1 MQEYKR
7 RKKGLA
13 DKNPAAAA
21 GAGGADDPQ
30 PGPPATFADGNSGS
44 AKIAPE
50 VAARSRS
57 DEKDVFYERL
67 QKLNEPSGLSLIINL
82 RETSLDLYLLYKEV
96 TIRGGFHQVTKDGK
110 WDEIA
115 RFMKRRNDNVIIL
128 ATQLQNVYNSILHQF
143 EQMHHYR
150 TPGKAASPSSQQGS
164 GVGGFREWRKE
175 LAMEMGSGWW
185 FARGREEVKMA
196 LVVAMAGGACCSL
209 LLRSAAFIGGGC
221 GDWGERRSSDS
232 GGVEGKKQVRY
243 GGGPSVGSADSPNG
257 LRASVR
263 GTKRHYDRSS
273 PSLLLCSNIQD
284 TPNTKRTFTPDNYQL
299 SKGPKTPELKP
310 ILQTSTNDKELKKE
324 RCGLEA
330 PVKAR
335 TAYQLY
341 LKLEC
346 DRFKNAHGDNSVNQK
361 VRDEIIDTWRH
372 LSESERKPYVDAS
385 NKDKERY
392 NLQMAVYKEHK
403 SKSSNQSLSHV
414 STQSLSLF
422 HISSQSE
429 TKSHQSWFSSSA
441 PSVINFGSSSSS
453 SQTYDDYYVTLQGD
467 DGNEI
472 APPDKSLVDS
482 TIEMLKGARPGDPIF
497 QVDWDYS
504 F

>member
-13 DKNPAAAA
+13 DKNTAAAA
-21 GAGGADDPQ
+21 GAGCADDPQ

-44 AKIAPE
+44 AKVAPE
-50 VAARSRS
+50 AAARSRS

-67 QKLNEPSGLSLIINL
+67 QKLNEPSGLSLII
-82 RETSLDLYLLYKEV
+82 
-96 TIRGGFHQVTKDGK
+96 
-110 WDEIA
+110 
-115 RFMKRRNDNVIIL
+115 
-128 ATQLQNVYNSILHQF
+128 LHQF

-150 TPGKAASPSSQQGS
+150 TPRKAASPSSQQG
-164 GVGGFREWRKE
+164 
-175 LAMEMGSGWW
+175 
-185 FARGREEVKMA
+185 
-196 LVVAMAGGACCSL
+196 
-209 LLRSAAFIGGGC
+209 
-221 GDWGERRSSDS
+221 
-232 GGVEGKKQVRY
+232 
-243 GGGPSVGSADSPNG
+243 PSVVSADSPNG
-257 LRASVR
+257 LR
-263 GTKRHYDRSS
+263 GTKRHYDERSS
-273 PSLLLCSNIQD
+273 PSLLICSNIQD

-372 LSESERKPYVDAS
+372 LSESDRKPYVDAS

-429 TKSHQSWFSSSA
+429 AKSHQSWFSSSA

-467 DGNEI
+467 DGGNEL

>member
-1 MQEYKR
+1 MN
-7 RKKGLA
+7 L
-13 DKNPAAAA
+13 
-21 GAGGADDPQ
+21 
-30 PGPPATFADGNSGS
+30 GPYNLPKFG
-44 AKIAPE
+44 
-50 VAARSRS
+50 VC
-57 DEKDVFYERL
+57 
-67 QKLNEPSGLSLIINL
+67 LISTIN
-82 RETSLDLYLLYKEV
+82 
-96 TIRGGFHQVTKDGK
+96 I
-110 WDEIA
+110 
-115 RFMKRRNDNVIIL
+115 
-128 ATQLQNVYNSILHQF
+128 
-143 EQMHHYR
+143 
-150 TPGKAASPSSQQGS
+150 
-164 GVGGFREWRKE
+164 
-175 LAMEMGSGWW
+175 
-185 FARGREEVKMA
+185 
-196 LVVAMAGGACCSL
+196 C
-209 LLRSAAFIGGGC
+209 
-221 GDWGERRSSDS
+221 
-232 GGVEGKKQVRY
+232 
-243 GGGPSVGSADSPNG
+243 PSVGSADSPNG
-257 LRASVR
+257 LR
-263 GTKRHYDRSS
+263 GTKRHYEERSS

-284 TPNTKRTFTPDNYQL
+284 TPNEKRTFTPDNYYQL

-392 NLQMAVYKEHK
+392 NLEMAAYKEHK

-414 STQSLSLF
+414 STQSLSMF

-467 DGNEI
+467 DGGNEL

>member
-82 RETSLDLYLLYKEV
+82 RETTLDLYLLYKEV
-96 TIRGGFHQVTKDGK
+96 TVRGGFHQVTKDGK

-115 RFMKRRNDNVIIL
+115 RFMKRNDDVIIL

-150 TPGKAASPSSQQGS
+150 TPRKAAASPSSQQ
-164 GVGGFREWRKE
+164 
-175 LAMEMGSGWW
+175 
-185 FARGREEVKMA
+185 
-196 LVVAMAGGACCSL
+196 
-209 LLRSAAFIGGGC
+209 
-221 GDWGERRSSDS
+221 
-232 GGVEGKKQVRY
+232 
-243 GGGPSVGSADSPNG
+243 GPSVGSADSPNG
-257 LRASVR
+257 LR

-284 TPNTKRTFTPDNYQL
+284 TPNKKRTFTTPDNYQL

-310 ILQTSTNDKELKKE
+310 LLQTSTNDKELKKE

-372 LSESERKPYVDAS
+372 LSESDRKPYVDAS

-392 NLQMAVYKEHK
+392 NLQMVAYKEHK
-403 SKSSNQSLSHV
+403 SKSSNQSLGGHV

-429 TKSHQSWFSSSA
+429 TKSHQSWFSS
-441 PSVINFGSSSSS
+441 
-453 SQTYDDYYVTLQGD
+453 D
-467 DGNEI
+467 DGNEL

>member
-7 RKKGLA
+7 RKKALA
-13 DKNPAAAA
+13 DKNTAALA
-21 GAGGADDPQ
+21 GAGGADDPK
-30 PGPPATFADGNSGS
+30 PGPPATVADGNSES
-44 AKIAPE
+44 TKVAPE
-50 VAARSRS
+50 AAARSRS

-67 QKLNEPSGLSLIINL
+67 QKLNESSGLSLIINL
-82 RETSLDLYLLYKEV
+82 RETTLDLYLLYKEV

-115 RFMKRRNDNVIIL
+115 RFLKRKDNVIIIG
-128 ATQLQNVYNSILHQF
+128 TQLKNVYNSILQQF

-150 TPGKAASPSSQQGS
+150 TPGKASPSSQQGP
-164 GVGGFREWRKE
+164 K
-175 LAMEMGSGWW
+175 
-185 FARGREEVKMA
+185 
-196 LVVAMAGGACCSL
+196 
-209 LLRSAAFIGGGC
+209 
-221 GDWGERRSSDS
+221 
-232 GGVEGKKQVRY
+232 
-243 GGGPSVGSADSPNG
+243 VGSADSPNG
-257 LRASVR
+257 LR
-263 GTKRHYDRSS
+263 GTKRHYER
-273 PSLLLCSNIQD
+273 LLLCSNIQD
-284 TPNTKRTFTPDNYQL
+284 TPNNKTTFTPDNYQL

-310 ILQTSTNDKELKKE
+310 ILRTSTNDKEVK
-324 RCGLEA
+324 
-330 PVKAR
+330 KAR

-346 DRFKNAHGDNSVNQK
+346 DRFKNAHGENSVNQK
-361 VRDEIIDTWRH
+361 VIDEIIDTWRH

-392 NLQMAVYKEHK
+392 NLQMAAYKEHK
-403 SKSSNQSLSHV
+403 SESSNQSLSHI
-414 STQSLSLF
+414 STQSRSLF
-422 HISSQSE
+422 HISSSQTQSE

-453 SQTYDDYYVTLQGD
+453 SSQTYDDYYVSLQGGD
-467 DGNEI
+467 DGNELV
-472 APPDKSLVDS
+472 PPDKSLVDS

>member
-13 DKNPAAAA
+13 DKNTAAAA
-21 GAGGADDPQ
+21 AAGGADDPQ

-44 AKIAPE
+44 GKIAPE
-50 VAARSRS
+50 AAARNRS

-96 TIRGGFHQVTKDGK
+96 TVRGGFHQVTKDGK

-115 RFMKRRNDNVIIL
+115 RFMKRNDDVIIIGS
-128 ATQLQNVYNSILHQF
+128 QLKNVYNSILHQF

-150 TPGKAASPSSQQGS
+150 TPGKAASPSSQQG
-164 GVGGFREWRKE
+164 
-175 LAMEMGSGWW
+175 
-185 FARGREEVKMA
+185 
-196 LVVAMAGGACCSL
+196 
-209 LLRSAAFIGGGC
+209 
-221 GDWGERRSSDS
+221 
-232 GGVEGKKQVRY
+232 
-243 GGGPSVGSADSPNG
+243 PSVVSADSPNG
-257 LRASVR
+257 LR
-263 GTKRHYDRSS
+263 GTKRHYDERSS
-273 PSLLLCSNIQD
+273 PSLLICSNIQD

-372 LSESERKPYVDAS
+372 LSESDRKPYVDAS

-467 DGNEI
+467 DGGNEL

-482 TIEMLKGARPGDPIF
+482 AIEMLKGARPGDPIF